1 MQTQLVL
8 RNIGGKTLKSLLR
21 ATCLGVVVGCVLFV
35 DLLVVD
41 RLAVDRLVAYR
52 HLLAMAWCSSS

>member
-1 MQTQLVL
+1 M
-8 RNIGGKTLKSLLR
+8 LKSLLR
-21 ATCLGVVVGCVLFV
+21 AICLGVVVGCVLFV

-52 HLLAMAWCSSS
+52 HLLTMAWCSSNWIWPNI